1 VACCSVV
8 ESRVRDVEGVK
19 DAVVDIVSMDLV
31 VTPDGGKIDFDK
43 VIRAIQEAGFNA
55 RKK

>member
-1 VACCSVV
+1 
-8 ESRVRDVEGVK
+8 VRDVEGVK
-19 DAVVDIVSMDLV
+19 DAAVDIVSMDLV

-43 VIRAIQEAGFNA
+43 VIRAIQDAGFNA